1 MNSLISLVKRNIKIF
16 YRTKGNIFFSMLS
29 IIILV
34 ALHFAIFR
42 SMYADNWIYVTSQIS
57 GLIIERENL
66 TWIADSLMF
75 SAIIPLG
82 AVTISLTAIGTMV
95 ADKET
100 NALSDFLISP
110 IKRGIL
116 LTSYLM
122 SSFIIGF
129 TVLSLFIIFFCIYF
143 FVMYGITFTALQL
156 GLIVMAKIG
165 SLIFANIFMLLLISF
180 LKKQQSLSTLGSIL
194 GTSIGFL
201 SGAYIP
207 IGMFGDIIGTL
218 FSALPFLQLTVL
230 TRQAFLYEIQT
241 ITPLTHEMLTG
252 EIARNFGMEVWFGN
266 NLISTQFTI
275 LISGTITLFLLIGLV
290 IRFSRMKKAD

>member
-16 YRTKGNIFFSMLS
+16 YRTRGNIFFSMLS

-207 IGMFGDIIGTL
+207 IGMFGDIIGAL

-230 TRQAFLYEIQT
+230 TRQAFLYEIET